1 MITEETSD
9 DTWLRNSILVA
20 AETRY
25 CRLFFGLVDLILY
38 NIYLSSVILS
48 VKLKRN
54 FLSPVLSS
62 VFVNVYILCINS
74 HCGLNLLVFPV
85 TGVSIAL
92 WCKHLTLPARREKNG
107 GVVLEKSN
115 IVLLIWLLDKSLNYC
130 IEEAWNFTVFAD
142 RRTRR
147 IYQPCTVDGPHSSNN
162 PVN

>member
-1 MITEETSD
+1 MILGWEIAFW
-9 DTWLRNSILVA
+9 WLLRQGI
-20 AETRY
+20 
-25 CRLFFGLVDLILY
+25 VDC
-38 NIYLSSVILS
+38 SSVWWIWYSIISIYPVSYLVS
-48 VKLKRN
+48 NLKGI
-54 FLSPVLSS
+54 FWVQYCPLCSLT
-62 VFVNVYILCINS
+62 VYILCINS

>member
-1 MITEETSD
+1 MILGWEIAFW
-9 DTWLRNSILVA
+9 WLLRQGI
-20 AETRY
+20 
-25 CRLFFGLVDLILY
+25 VDC
-38 NIYLSSVILS
+38 SSVWWIWYSIISIYPVSYLVS
-48 VKLKRN
+48 NLKGI
-54 FLSPVLSS
+54 FWVQYWPLCSLT
-62 VFVNVYILCINS
+62 VYILCINS